1 MTLEKLQMIVTVLV
15 EAIHKARWMRWW
27 NSIGMGG
34 ESLKVFIGRC
44 KREGFGPVVG

>member
-1 MTLEKLQMIVTVLV
+1 MTLEKLQMSATAMV

-27 NSIGMGG
+27 SSIDMAR
-34 ESLKVFIGRC
+34 ESLKVSIGRC